1 MQCVGE
7 FAGLGT
13 NTLYQL
19 LWTLPQWDALVT
31 KHMARHDTTVW
42 YAVALLL
49 AFGALF
55 HLHRSV
61 QEAMMVAFCLCCAA
75 LCCAVYTKVALRANC
90 VVKLMCVVEGAR
102 CTSRSCPFYG
112 LSMAVL
118 QTIARYKTQTAD
130 AVKLPCAM
138 CIMKSFIRN
147 CLNPVLECP

>member
-42 YAVALLL
+42 YAAALLL

-75 LCCAVYTKVALRANC
+75 LRCAVLCCVYKGGTACKLCSEIDVCRRGSPLHKQELPILWTVHGRAANDC
-90 VVKLMCVVEGAR
+90 
-102 CTSRSCPFYG
+102 
-112 LSMAVL
+112 
-118 QTIARYKTQTAD
+118 
-130 AVKLPCAM
+130 
-138 CIMKSFIRN
+138 
-147 CLNPVLECP
+147 